1 MALAQTQALL
11 ARLFTDARLR
21 RAFFHDAVGVAKD
34 FGLDDDDARRVAT
47 IDRREVEDFAKSL
60 LGKRALDA
68 RKTLPLTAR
77 ALGARFDALLFEA
90 IEGPPAPGRHR
101 ADAAALTR
109 RLVALSA
116 RGEAQPAWI
125 VDLARYELAFVTAA
139 RPGAV
144 LLFRRFHYPVATIAA
159 RLLAGA
165 AIDVSPRM
173 TFGLWMRS
181 PGGRLHVR
189 ML

>member
-1 MALAQTQALL
+1 MALAQAQALL

-21 RAFFHDAVGVAKD
+21 RAFFQDAIGVAKD
-34 FGLDDDDARRVAT
+34 FGLDDEDARRVAT

-60 LGKRALDA
+60 FGKRALDA
-68 RKTLPLTAR
+68 RKTMPLTAR
-77 ALGARFDALLFEA
+77 ALGVHFNRLFFEA
-90 IEGPPAPGRHR
+90 IDGPPAPGRHR

-116 RGEAQPAWI
+116 RGETQPAWI
-125 VDLARYELAFVTAA
+125 ADLARYELAFVTAA

-159 RLLAGA
+159 QLLAGA
-165 AIDVSPRM
+165 AIDASKRA
-173 TFGLWMRS
+173 TFGIWMRA
-181 PGGRLHVR
+181 PGGRLR
-189 ML
+189 MRII